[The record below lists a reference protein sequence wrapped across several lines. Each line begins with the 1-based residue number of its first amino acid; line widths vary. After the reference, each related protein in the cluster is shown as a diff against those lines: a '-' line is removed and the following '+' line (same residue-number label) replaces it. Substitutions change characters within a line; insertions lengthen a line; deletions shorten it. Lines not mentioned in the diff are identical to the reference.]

1 MLKRAQGDS
10 HMNKEKGN
18 VNAVSSG
25 VLRMLRAAYEV
36 TAALTEGLA
45 AGMFLG
51 ADDDKDGKK
60 PSTKS

>member
-1 MLKRAQGDS
+1 MIKHTQGDL

-18 VNAVSSG
+18 MDAVSSG
-25 VLRMLRAAYEV
+25 VLRVLRAAYEV

-60 PSTKS
+60 PSAKS